1 MENFQLIECWKQ
13 ARRTQRRG
21 GNRKELMPEEINI
34 RDLFQTVSQLQ
45 RDNEHM
51 AGSLAEMENRLRVAI
66 KQELREKDLNQME
79 LLENLAAQSKEQN
92 AWSGNQRADK
102 WVHQT
107 GESTVQKPQKMAGT
121 VSIVCQAGGKGTIR

>member
-1 MENFQLIECWKQ
+1 MS
-13 ARRTQRRG
+13 
-21 GNRKELMPEEINI
+21 EEINI

-51 AGSLAEMENRLRVAI
+51 AGSLAEMETRLRAAI

-92 AWSGNQRADK
+92 A
-102 WVHQT
+102 
-107 GESTVQKPQKMAGT
+107 
-121 VSIVCQAGGKGTIR
+121 